1 MTIIKATHW
10 ELDSKRRVEFFA
22 TGEIA
27 HQYTDR
33 WRVTGWGHISFEEI
47 QVIDK

>member
-1 MTIIKATHW
+1 VTIIKATHW
-10 ELDSKRRVEFFA
+10 ELDSKRKVEFFA

-33 WRVTGWGHISFEEI
+33 WLVTDRGHITFEEI
-47 QVIDK
+47 QAVDA